1 MKVRLSPSPSQPH
14 RAHSPRAQSHRAGT
28 ARRLGV
34 SAAAA
39 LAAVLIAGC
48 EPTAE
53 SAESATSA
61 ATTTDRGDITWS
73 STPTTTT
80 ETDDDSS
87 DIKKVATK
95 ALGELDELSVKGR
108 APKTGYDRSLFGQA
122 WTDDVSVD
130 GGHNGCD
137 TRNDILG
144 RDLTDITFKPGT
156 RDCVVLSG
164 TLNDPYTKSTIDFVR
179 GSSTSSKVQIDHVV
193 ALADAWQKGAQQL
206 STQERTDFAND
217 PRNLLAV
224 DGPTNQQKSAGDA
237 ATWLPPNRSYRC
249 TYVARQ
255 IEVKRAY
262 RLWVTAAEK
271 SAMERVLTGCGGT
284 QRAADDTSSK
294 TSTPERTR
302 TTEPTRTPAPET
314 TAPETTD
321 RPVPRAPLVETTPEA
336 PAGGD
341 AYYKNCAA
349 ARAAGAAPLRVG
361 EPGYRSKLD
370 GDGDGVACE

>member
-1 MKVRLSPSPSQPH
+1 MKVRLSPLPA
-14 RAHSPRAQSHRAGT
+14 RIRRNDA

-39 LAAVLIAGC
+39 LAALLITGC
-48 EPTAE
+48 EPTEEAAE
-53 SAESATSA
+53 PTPTA
-61 ATTTDRGDITWS
+61 ATTTDRGDISWPS
-73 STPTTTT
+73 TTTT
-80 ETDDDSS
+80 TTKVVDKSS
-87 DIKKVATK
+87 DIDEVATK
-95 ALGELDELSVKGR
+95 ALGELARLSVKGR

-144 RDLTDITFKPGT
+144 RDLTDVRFKPGT

-164 TLNDPYTKSTIDFVR
+164 TLDDPYTKSTITFER
-179 GSSTSSKVQIDHVV
+179 GASTSSAVQIDHVV

-206 STQERTDFAND
+206 STEERTDFAND
-217 PRNLLAV
+217 PRNLQAV
-224 DGPTNQQKSAGDA
+224 DGPTNQKKGASDA

-255 IEVKRAY
+255 IEVKLAY

-271 SAMERVLTGCGGT
+271 NAMAGILTDCGGIGSEGT
-284 QRAADDTSSK
+284 DDSSQ
-294 TSTPERTR
+294 TPTTTRTR
-302 TTEPTRTPAPET
+302 ESTRPAAAESTERPA
-314 TAPETTD
+314 
-321 RPVPRAPLVETTPEA
+321 PRAPLIETTMQA
-336 PAGGD
+336 PAGD
-341 AYYKNCAA
+341 AFYKNCAA
-349 ARAAGAAPLRVG
+349 ARAAGAAPLHAG